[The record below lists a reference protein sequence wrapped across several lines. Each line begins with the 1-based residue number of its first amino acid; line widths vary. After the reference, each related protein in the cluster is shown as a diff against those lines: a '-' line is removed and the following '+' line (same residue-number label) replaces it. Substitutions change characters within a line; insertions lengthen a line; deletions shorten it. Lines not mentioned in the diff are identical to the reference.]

1 MSSRTLCAAALL
13 ILTVLVAPAAAEAKL
28 SANVTIET
36 ASGKTRI
43 VAQLTSTKTL
53 AARQRPKTVNAVA
66 GGKTYKLTRSGTV
79 TGTKL
84 GTWRS
89 AAQSGAAATRLQALA
104 GKRVT
109 LRIRLRSGRS
119 ASLTSTA
126 AVGGGTAPRGGATP
140 GGGTAPG
147 TGGGGNAPLFTPP
160 GRQLGGNE
168 AFEAIKGYF
177 LNSRFTDCVPGW
189 PSCAVEERYVHCTSG
204 GWQYRRLTPSN
215 QSDINSFGS
224 LQVRNAAQNADGSWQ
239 VAYVAQLGSGTSDDS
254 FSFYAWDVSTS
265 GVATGRYWFP
275 ASNSPANGVDRA
287 PDQTIGPL
295 TWARGAPDC

>member
-1 MSSRTLCAAALL
+1 MSPRISLTATVAVVAALL
-13 ILTVLVAPAAAEAKL
+13 VPAAAEAKL
-28 SANVTIET
+28 AAAVTVET
-36 ASGKTRI
+36 KAGKTRV
-43 VAQLTSTKTL
+43 VATLTSTKAL
-53 AARQRPKTVNAVA
+53 APRQRPKTVSAVA
-66 GGKTYKLTRSGTV
+66 GGRTYKLRRSGKV
-79 TGTKL
+79 TAKKL

-89 AAQSGAAATRLQALA
+89 AAATGAAATRLQALA

-119 ASLTSTA
+119 TSLKATVPA
-126 AVGGGTAPRGGATP
+126 AAP
-140 GGGTAPG
+140 GGGTPG
-147 TGGGGNAPLFTPP
+147 TTPGTSPGGGTGSAPLFTPP
-160 GRQLGGNE
+160 GRALSGNE

-189 PSCAVEERYVHCTSG
+189 PSCAVEERYVHCPNG

-215 QSDINSFGS
+215 GSDINSVGT

-254 FSFYAWDVSTS
+254 FSFYVWDVSTA

-275 ASNSPANGVDRA
+275 ASNSPANGVERA

-295 TWARGAPDC
+295 TYAQGAPGC

>member
-1 MSSRTLCAAALL
+1 MSPRTLLSAVSAAL
-13 ILTVLVAPAAAEAKL
+13 IVLALPVAAEAKIAA
-28 SANVTIET
+28 SVSVET
-36 ASGKTRI
+36 AAGKTRI
-43 VAQLTSTKTL
+43 VAKLTSTKAL
-53 AARQRPKTVNAVA
+53 APRQRPKTVSAVA
-66 GGKTYKLTRSGTV
+66 GGRTYKLTRSGTV
-79 TGTKL
+79 AGMKL

-89 AAQSGAAATRLQALA
+89 AAATGAAATRLQALA

-119 ASLTSTA
+119 TSVAPTVPATA
-126 AVGGGTAPRGGATP
+126 TQPGGGDGGGGGGGGGTAP
-140 GGGTAPG
+140 
-147 TGGGGNAPLFTPP
+147 LFPPP
-160 GRQLGGNE
+160 GRALAGNE

-177 LNSRFTDCVPGW
+177 LNSRFTDCVAGW
-189 PSCAVEERYVHCTSG
+189 PSCPVEQRYVHCPDG
-204 GWQYRRLTPSN
+204 GWQYKRLTPNSG
-215 QSDINSFGS
+215 SDINSVGS

-254 FSFYAWDVSTS
+254 FSFYVWDVSAA

-275 ASNSPANGVDRA
+275 ASNSPANGIDRA